1 MVEVASRLTVE
12 QGAIADSNV
21 DCKVQ
26 AYAGSGKSTSLL
38 EYIKRHPHKRVLY
51 LCFNKPNRIEFQ
63 KKVTENNFTNA
74 SVNTAH
80 SIAKHYLYGQNK
92 VHIISNH
99 SPYYLLQLFKP
110 VLNSIPV
117 HEHLLTI
124 HHAQKLIQTFCAS
137 RESKVQKFNYIHF
150 TSPDHHDFIE
160 KHLDFIIEIAIG
172 IMQRMSSHEIGVLH
186 DYYLKLFQLKRIQ
199 LPFDTFL
206 FDEVQDCSPVMLD
219 IVQNQKGVK
228 IFVGDQ
234 HQEIYAWRGAI
245 NAFQFLNLPEYQ
257 LSTSFRFG
265 KSVAKVASAVLNTKQ
280 ILISDKLDPIEIHGV
295 GPNLSVRGTAYISR
309 SVVGLLK
316 DAFLFVRNHP
326 KEKIRFQ
333 NGLSGYMRHEQGF
346 TLTDVYHLYIGEE
359 NKVKNDFLLMFSF
372 EELAEFAAQTDDY
385 VLQGF
390 IKLVEGYG
398 RQLPFFVSALF
409 KAEIP
414 PGASGDSSVTFSTVH
429 RIKGLE
435 FNEVVLSDDFHSKGQ
450 LLQMKANGTTQQQIN
465 EEINLLYVAL
475 SRASQ
480 SIVLDEA
487 YL

>member
-1 MVEVASRLTVE
+1 MDEVGFKLTDE
-12 QGAIADSNV
+12 QSAVADATT

-26 AYAGSGKSTSLL
+26 AFAGSGKSTSLL
-38 EYIKRHPHKRVLY
+38 EYIKRHPDKRVLY

-63 KKVTENNFTNA
+63 KKVTYHNLTNA
-74 SVNTAH
+74 SINTAH
-80 SIAKHYLYGQNK
+80 SIAKHYLYGQGQVN
-92 VHIISNH
+92 IASNH

-110 VLNSIPV
+110 VLNSVPV

-124 HHAQKLIQTFCAS
+124 FHAQKLIQTFCAS
-137 RESKVQKFNYIHF
+137 RETKVQQFNYIHH
-150 TSPDHHDFIE
+150 TTPEHYDFID
-160 KHLDFIIEIAIG
+160 KHLDIIIEIAVG
-172 IMQRMSSHEIGVLH
+172 IMQRMSAQQIGILH
-186 DYYLKLFQLKRIQ
+186 DYYLKLFQLKRMQ
-199 LPFDTFL
+199 LPFDTIL

-219 IVQNQKGVK
+219 IVQNQNGMK

-245 NAFQFLNLPEYQ
+245 NAFQFLTLPEYE
-257 LSTSFRFG
+257 LSKSFRFG
-265 KSVAKVASAVLNTKQ
+265 KSVAKVASTVLNTKQ
-280 ILISDKLDPIEIHGV
+280 LLISDKLKPINIQGI
-295 GPNLSVRGTAYISR
+295 GPNLSVTGTAYISR

-316 DAFLFVRNHP
+316 DAFLFVRNNP

-346 TLTDVYHLYIGEE
+346 TLSDVYHLYIGEE
-359 NKVKNDFLLMFSF
+359 NKIKNDFLLMFSF
-372 EELAEFAAQTDDY
+372 DELAEYASQTEDY

-390 IKLVEGYG
+390 IKLIVGYG
-398 RQLPFFVSALF
+398 RQVPFFINALY

-414 PGASGDSSVTFSTVH
+414 PGATGNAAITFSTVH

-435 FNEVVLSDDFHSKGQ
+435 FNEVVLSDDFHDKNQ

-475 SRASQ
+475 SRASK